1 MFLHWAGSVLYP
13 LRPLS
18 SATAPAGVLVNGF
31 FGVQSDKDQPM
42 ILSRLAKLRA
52 RQTHGAAS
60 KKASRPRLG
69 IESLEDRRLLAGSP
83 LSYDSTGGAVTIDIS
98 SDHLSYEI
106 RNSAQ
111 TVVAQQLV
119 ADTSEI
125 DIQGSL
131 SQSNTL
137 ILNFAN
143 ATTQPSAVSYT
154 AQGTTQG
161 SIYID
166 NGNNPSL
173 TINYGLFTS
182 NADSIIDEIATA
194 VRDFSFTDNGINP
207 ETITL
212 AAGSTSGTMT
222 LQSNNALP
230 VTFLD
235 PSSSLSVDED
245 GILAD
250 TVAIGSVD
258 PSFSGQLTVIGG
270 DETVDVEPS
279 VFNGPLIVNAGGG
292 TNSTVN
298 IEPSTLSVAGKAAF
312 LATSV
317 AVDSTSITST
327 GDQVYGG
334 AVTLDTSPITISSTG
349 GNVTF
354 NGTVDGASNLTVNAA
369 AATFYD
375 PVGSLSELKSLTLNA
390 GTVNVDSTVSTTGR
404 RRLRIPRPAACR
416 DTCTSTPT
424 TTAPSTR
431 ARRRCPAS
439 ASP

>member
-1 MFLHWAGSVLYP
+1 M
-13 LRPLS
+13 
-18 SATAPAGVLVNGF
+18 
-31 FGVQSDKDQPM
+31 
-42 ILSRLAKLRA
+42 
-52 RQTHGAAS
+52 
-60 KKASRPRLG
+60 
-69 IESLEDRRLLAGSP
+69 
-83 LSYDSTGGAVTIDIS
+83 
-98 SDHLSYEI
+98 
-106 RNSAQ
+106 
-111 TVVAQQLV
+111 

-390 GTVNVDSTVSTTGR
+390 GTVNVDSTVSTTVQTITDPTPSSLSGYVYVD
-404 RRLRIPRPAACR
+404 ANDNGTF
-416 DTCTSTPT
+416 DTGETPLSGVGIT
-424 TTAPSTR
+424 LTGTNDLGDAVSLTATTAADGSYSFIDLRPGLVHVDR
-431 ARRRCPAS
+431 NPAVQLPQRHQFHRQPGRNARQRDDCGHCLDLRHDRHGK
-439 ASP
+439 